1 MENNENVIVPNSPEE
16 LFAMQDKVDDDNL
29 EVVDSNEFKGIV
41 EDMFEETQPSPYQA
55 VKAVEFL
62 LEKLVCLHFNQLEM
76 NDELTPWQRNMWKD
90 DLKCLKKALNNVRQV
105 NPDN

>member
-1 MENNENVIVPNSPEE
+1 
-16 LFAMQDKVDDDNL
+16 MQDKVDDDNL

-41 EDMFEETQPSPYQA
+41 EDMFEDMLEGMLEENGSSPYQI

-62 LEKLVCLHFNQLEM
+62 LEKLVCLHFNTLEM
-76 NDELTPWQRNMWKD
+76 NDELTPWQRDIWKD
-90 DLKCLKKALNNVRQV
+90 DLKCLKKALSNVRQV